1 MPNSTWWSHR
11 RESGGIEVGLSA
23 WPPPHLYADEEQ
35 AMSSLRLLHGLNL
48 LPQPQRLPKR
58 LLLSHSATF
67 GQLSFNFLYNSGPA
81 SVMSVERIPRCSGP
95 ALPSSIVPSVMGNP
109 WAALPAWHLISFK
122 PRHKHRLCH
131 ILTIT
136 VSDQLLASLLLA
148 SPSE

>member
-109 WAALPAWHLISFK
+109 WAALPAWPQGHTRYVQVDWREK
-122 PRHKHRLCH
+122 
-131 ILTIT
+131 
-136 VSDQLLASLLLA
+136 
-148 SPSE
+148 